1 MTDKARIKVAAAVT
15 ALFLAAIS
23 AAGVAMHSAPPQA
36 ATTPSVATQAQAS
49 TANVLAARGDHYEG
63 IEHDD

>member
-23 AAGVAMHSAPPQA
+23 AAGVAMHGAPPQA